1 MRYTIEQIKSALLL
15 LKTTG
20 SPRKFI
26 EILGDPSNPMLYH
39 WRDKYPEYYDAPVK
53 RYWEQAFLELKRN
66 TIKSCINGEES
77 VKSVAEDIGYSPS
90 LIYKWLRD
98 YQKKGFIPSMKKTR
112 PIYHI
117 FLQIYHL
124 LRIQKP
130 LRLRCHCLSANIY
143 DTVFIES
150 IIG

>member
-26 EILGDPSNPMLYH
+26 EIPGDSSNPMLYH
-39 WRDKYPEYYDAPVK
+39 WRDKYPEYYDAPIK
-53 RYWEQAFLELKRN
+53 RYWKQAFPELKRN
-66 TIKSCINGEES
+66 TIKRCINGEES

-98 YQKKGFIPSMKKTR
+98 YQKKDSF
-112 PIYHI
+112 Y
-117 FLQIYHL
+117 L
-124 LRIQKP
+124 
-130 LRLRCHCLSANIY
+130 
-143 DTVFIES
+143 
-150 IIG
+150 

>member
-26 EILGDPSNPMLYH
+26 EIPGDPSNPMLYH
-39 WRDKYPEYYDAPVK
+39 WRDKYPEYYDAPIK

-98 YQKKGFIPSMKKTR
+98 YQKKDSF
-112 PIYHI
+112 Y
-117 FLQIYHL
+117 L
-124 LRIQKP
+124 
-130 LRLRCHCLSANIY
+130 
-143 DTVFIES
+143 
-150 IIG
+150 